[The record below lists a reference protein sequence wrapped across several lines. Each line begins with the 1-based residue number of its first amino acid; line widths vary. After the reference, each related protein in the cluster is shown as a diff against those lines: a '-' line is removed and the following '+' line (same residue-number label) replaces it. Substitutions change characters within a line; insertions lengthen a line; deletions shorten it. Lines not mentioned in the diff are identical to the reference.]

1 MRLNNMLVNS
11 RLMLSE
17 NKNITVILGRSNSGK
32 TTKLMS
38 KIIEQ
43 DQRYTFLSMEFTQEL
58 VKKLY
63 NSMDSRGLFVHLTAN
78 DDVLS
83 VFENII
89 RYMDVTGT
97 KILAWDNF
105 PMASKSNE
113 FLEMYKIMGD
123 HPDKK
128 FFFTHSRI
136 LGDDSIYDRINQEA
150 ANIESQK
157 LLDAFWDTDF
167 KNARKNLPQYTIALD
182 DRVPSSEYIDP
193 TRIV

>member
-1 MRLNNMLVNS
+1 MLVNS

-17 NKNITVILGRSNSGK
+17 NKNITIILGRANSGK
-32 TTKLMS
+32 TTKLIS

-58 VKKLY
+58 AKKLY
-63 NSMDSRGLFVHLTAN
+63 DYMDSRGLFVHLTA
-78 DDVLS
+78 DDDILG

-97 KILAWDNF
+97 KIFAWDNF

-113 FLEMYKIMGD
+113 FLEMYKIMAD

-136 LGDDSIYDRINQEA
+136 LGDDSDSIYDRINQEA
-150 ANIESQK
+150 ANIETQK
-157 LLDAFWDTDF
+157 LLDDFWNTDF
-167 KNARKNLPQYTIALD
+167 KYAREKLTKYEIALD
-182 DRVPSSEYIDP
+182 GRVPSSEYIDP

>member
-11 RLMLSE
+11 RLMLCE

-32 TTKLMS
+32 TTKLIS

-58 VKKLY
+58 AKKLY
-63 NSMDSRGLFVHLTAN
+63 NSMDSRGLFVHLTA
-78 DDVLS
+78 DDDILG

-105 PMASKSNE
+105 PMVSKSNE
-113 FLEMYKIMGD
+113 FLEMYKIMSD

-150 ANIESQK
+150 TNIESQK
-157 LLDAFWDTDF
+157 LLDDFWNTDF
-167 KNARKNLPQYTIALD
+167 KYAREKLTKYEIALD

>member
-43 DQRYTFLSMEFTQEL
+43 DQRYTFLSMEITQEL

-63 NSMDSRGLFVHLTAN
+63 NSIDSRGLFVHLTAN

-89 RYMDVTGT
+89 QYMDVTGT
-97 KILAWDNF
+97 KVFAWDNF

-113 FLEMYKIMGD
+113 FLEMYKIMSD

-136 LGDDSIYDRINQEA
+136 LGDDSIYDRINREA
-150 ANIESQK
+150 VNIESQK
-157 LLDAFWDTDF
+157 LLDDFWNTDF
-167 KNARKNLPQYTIALD
+167 KYAQHKIALD

>member
-1 MRLNNMLVNS
+1 MLVNS
-11 RLMLSE
+11 RLMLCE
-17 NKNITVILGRSNSGK
+17 NKNIIVILGRSNSGK
-32 TTKLMS
+32 TTKLLS

-43 DQRYTFLSMEFTQEL
+43 DQRYTFLSMEITQEL

-89 RYMDVTGT
+89 QYMDVTGT
-97 KILAWDNF
+97 KVFAWDNF

-113 FLEMYKIMGD
+113 FLEMYKIMSD

-136 LGDDSIYDRINQEA
+136 LGDDSIYDRINREA
-150 ANIESQK
+150 TNIEAQK
-157 LLDAFWDTDF
+157 LLDDFWNTDF
-167 KNARKNLPQYTIALD
+167 KHAREKLSKYKIAMD

-193 TRIV
+193 KRIV

>member
-1 MRLNNMLVNS
+1 MLVNS

-43 DQRYTFLSMEFTQEL
+43 DQRYTFLSMEINQEL

-63 NSMDSRGLFVHLTAN
+63 NSIDSRGLFVHLTAN

-89 RYMDVTGT
+89 QYMDVTGT
-97 KILAWDNF
+97 KVFAWDNF

-113 FLEMYKIMGD
+113 FLEMYKIMSD

-136 LGDDSIYDRINQEA
+136 LGDDSIYDRINNEA
-150 ANIESQK
+150 TNIESQK
-157 LLDAFWDTDF
+157 LLDDFWNTDF
-167 KNARKNLPQYTIALD
+167 KYAREKLTKYEIALD